1 MTDSDPIAWYSTRTQ
16 TGSAASTRAL
26 PADQVV
32 VAGGPAATEPALV
45 FDIGAGRDAAMLAAK
60 GHEVVAIEPSEAMRR
75 HGRACRTRMIA
86 SGGSTIGYR
95 PWQRRYDWALPP
107 TEFLSAVWQHVAPVD
122 GPRAFRK
129 LITLLKSGGVLA
141 ITLRHGPA
149 EPERVMYDVSL
160 EEIERLARAHGM
172 MVVRTAKVAD
182 RSCPSSWCRFVM

>member
-1 MTDSDPIAWYSTRTQ
+1 M
-16 TGSAASTRAL
+16 
-26 PADQVV
+26 
-32 VAGGPAATEPALV
+32 AGGPAATEPALV

-75 HGRACRTRMIA
+75 HGRNLHQDDRIRWVHD
-86 SGGSTIGYR
+86 R
-95 PWQRRYDWALPP
+95 LPSLA
-107 TEFLSAVWQHVAPVD
+107 TTLRLGLAADVVLLSAVWQHVAPVD
-122 GPRAFRK
+122 RPRAFRK

-172 MVVRTAKVAD
+172 MVVHTAKVAD